1 MRKTI
6 KHVMN
11 ILEEKEENLSLY
23 LIGQKQPDNHLKNM
37 KWVIQKQIR
46 EWRDMKHK

>member
-23 LIGQKQPDNHLKNM
+23 LIGQKSSEQSL
-37 KWVIQKQIR
+37 
-46 EWRDMKHK
+46 